1 MLGFEKEEACH
12 EGSRSCVQPLEDPW
26 EEGSSW
32 PQALPMEQSLP
43 WGSGTSPG
51 GAGRCQPEGGVF
63 IQPGSVLCPL
73 LSRSFLS
80 FFGVKAPGSEP
91 T

>member
-32 PQALPMEQSLP
+32 PQALPS
-43 WGSGTSPG
+43 GAGTSPG
-51 GAGRCQPEGGVF
+51 GAGCCQPEGGVF
-63 IQPGSVLCPL
+63 IRPGSVLRPL

-80 FFGVKAPGSEP
+80 IFGVKAPGSEP